1 MILNAAIENCC
12 SQYTVTH
19 SQACR
24 KWLQIMMDAGGR
36 GVSRERFKNCSEL
49 QLLQTFLVAFAPNCN
64 LRNNE
69 SAVSDAVTYVIME
82 SQAKNKVYSFIAS
95 HNFLAAKER
104 IE

>member
-1 MILNAAIENCC
+1 MILNAAIKNCC

-69 SAVSDAVTYVIME
+69 SPVSDEVTYVIME